1 MGTSTSRRARPALR
15 TPVCDLLG
23 IDLPLVGA
31 GMGGLAGPE
40 LAAAISEAGALGT
53 IGAGGDEADVVVA
66 RLRAARRLTSRP
78 LAVNFVLEVV
88 PRERVEA
95 VLEEGVEVLCTGW
108 GDPGPWVERCRRRG
122 TRFLHRVETASEAG
136 EAARAGVDV
145 VIAQGSDAG
154 GHTGSVPT
162 LALVPLVVDAAGVT
176 PVLAAGGIAD
186 GRGLV
191 AALAL
196 GAQGAVVGTRF
207 VAAEESQAHDVYRE
221 RVTEADE
228 TASILTDIFE
238 IGWPGRPHRVL
249 RNSTTALWEAEP
261 EPRVR
266 PSDRPH
272 EPVARRVRGG
282 TAESL
287 PRFWVDSP
295 TAEVEEGTEAMALYA
310 GPSAGLVDAVQP
322 AGEIVRTIAHEARA
336 VLERLGRDEEGE
348 PS

>member
-1 MGTSTSRRARPALR
+1 MRTSTSGRVRPPLH
-15 TPVCDLLG
+15 TPLCDLLG
-23 IDLPLVGA
+23 IELPIVGA

-40 LAAAISEAGALGT
+40 LAAAISHAGGLGT
-53 IGAGGDEADVVVA
+53 IGAGGDEAEVVVA
-66 RLRAARRLTSRP
+66 RLRAARRLTTRP

-88 PRERVEA
+88 PPERVEA
-95 VLEEGVEVLCTGW
+95 VLEEGVEALCTGW
-108 GDPGPWVERCRRRG
+108 GDPEPWVERCRRRG
-122 TRFLHRVETASEAG
+122 AKLLHRVETAA
-136 EAARAGVDV
+136 EAAEATRAGVDV

-162 LALVPLVVDAAGVT
+162 FALVPLVVDAAGAT

-207 VAAEESQAHDVYRE
+207 VAAMESLAHDVYRE

-228 TASILTDIFE
+228 TASVLTDIFE

-249 RNSTTALWEAEP
+249 RNSTTAFWESEP

-266 PSDRPH
+266 PSDRDP
-272 EPVARRVRGG
+272 EPVARRVRAGVV
-282 TAESL
+282 ELL

-295 TAEVEEGTEAMALYA
+295 TADVEEGAEAMALYA
-310 GPSAGLVDAVQP
+310 GPSAGLVDAVRP
-322 AGEIVRTIAHEARA
+322 AGEIVRTIAQEARA
-336 VLERLGRDEEGE
+336 VLERLGRDDEGGA
-348 PS
+348 